1 MNKMITIGTVGLASL
16 VSTGLMTFQAQTA
29 FAGQGSDDRQQAFKR
44 DDDTPDV
51 VMTVDDND
59 DDDTGL
65 GQRDTNTGTG
75 TGTNTN
81 GGTSTGVSRDRD
93 NSRGNHVRDLTN
105 DGPGRNNVDHSRH
118 QTNDGTRHD
127 TRG

>member
-65 GQRDTNTGTG
+65 GQRDTNTN

-81 GGTSTGVSRDRD
+81 TDGTDTGVSNDRD
-93 NSRGNHVRDLTN
+93 ASRGDHVRDLTN
-105 DGPGRNNVDHSRH
+105 DGPGANNVDRSRH
-118 QTNDGTRHD
+118 HTNDGTRHD